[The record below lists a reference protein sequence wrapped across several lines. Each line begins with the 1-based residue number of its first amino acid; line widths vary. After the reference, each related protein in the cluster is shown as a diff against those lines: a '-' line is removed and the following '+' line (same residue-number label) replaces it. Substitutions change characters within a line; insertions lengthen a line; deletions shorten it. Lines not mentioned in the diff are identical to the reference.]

1 MLKQLGKY
9 KIQSV
14 LGHGAMGEVYLAHH
28 PTIGRD
34 VAIKTIIP
42 SLASGADAED
52 RFRREAKAAGTL
64 NHPNIVTIYD
74 FDRDGDL
81 LYLVMEYVK
90 GEDLEVIINEQSLSS
105 SLLLE
110 VLAQVCD
117 GLGYAHRNGVVH
129 RDIKPANVRV
139 TRDGGRV
146 LAKVMDF
153 GIARIQDSNMT
164 GTGIVMGT
172 VSYMAP
178 EYIQHGIS
186 TPQGDL
192 WAVGVMLYQCLTGE
206 RPFGGDNTTTILFK
220 IVSAE
225 PPLLDPVTIQG
236 ISPSIQGILS
246 CALSKDPA
254 RRFKTA
260 EEFANSLRAC
270 QDPAWEGNLE
280 GTAMLAAIPLDPD
293 ATSYLAKKAPR
304 QPLPPA
310 AVTTPQPTRSRAGLL
325 TTVGAGLLALAGAGA
340 YFFAGSRTS
349 VPTAA
354 TEGPSAPAAQGVNVA
369 TPAPA
374 GPAASAPVAGAK
386 PTSPLPSAAA
396 SAPSAG
402 AALPQ
407 PLPPGQ
413 APPTATP
420 PAPKPTAPIPSLET
434 PSEKLAKA
442 VAVLPSDPDL
452 AAELLL
458 SLAATQPSHAPIQG
472 NLLAALYRIG
482 NAGGF
487 ERALDTARANGLS
500 GPQMMKAAPAFR
512 QAMTEE
518 LRAHKAKDKSN
529 VLTLA
534 TLNKIVN

>member
-9 KIQSV
+9 PIQRV

-42 SLASGADAED
+42 SMANGVDAED
-52 RFRREAKAAGTL
+52 RFRREATAAGTL

-74 FDRDGDL
+74 FDRDADL

-90 GEDLEVIINEQSLSS
+90 GDDLEVVINTQSMSPS
-105 SLLLE
+105 MLLE

-117 GLGYAHRNGVVH
+117 GLGYAHRNGVIH

-225 PPLLDPVTIQG
+225 PPLLDPKTIQS

-254 RRFKTA
+254 HRFKTA
-260 EEFANSLRAC
+260 DEFAKSLRAC

-280 GTAMLAAIPLDPD
+280 GTAMLAATPLDPD
-293 ATSYLAKKAPR
+293 ATSYLATSPR
-304 QPLPPA
+304 PTLPPVV
-310 AVTTPQPTRSRAGLL
+310 VTPPIQTGGRAGLL
-325 TTVGAGLLALAGAGA
+325 TAVGLGLLALAGAGA
-340 YFFAGSRTS
+340 YFFAGSRTP
-349 VPTAA
+349 VLTPP
-354 TEGPSAPAAQGVNVA
+354 TEGTGNPAPSGVNA
-369 TPAPA
+369 ASPAPA
-374 GPAASAPVAGAK
+374 PPAETAPGAGAK
-386 PTSPLPSAAA
+386 ATAP
-396 SAPSAG
+396 APSVTASVPVAV

-407 PLPPGQ
+407 SLPTVQ
-413 APPTATP
+413 ATPTATP
-420 PAPKPTAPIPSLET
+420 STPKPTQPVPSAET
-434 PSEKLAKA
+434 PTEKLAKA

-458 SLAATQPSHAPIQG
+458 SLAAAQPSQAPIQW
-472 NLLAALYRIG
+472 NLLAALYRVG
-482 NAGGF
+482 NARDF

-512 QAMTEE
+512 QAMTDE